1 MHRGGRR
8 QSVRSGSGNY
18 SCHRQPALTGRQV
31 ISSGEWLEE
40 DLRFD
45 RFGGFLAQP
54 ERPRF
59 RCEDGRHAVVKA
71 MQDVA
76 SKFPDDLDIQTL
88 TAEAMMNTKSREYPG
103 D

>member
-1 MHRGGRR
+1 MAPRHKATAGADPRMHRGARR

-59 RCEDGRHAVVKA
+59 RFKDRQHAVVKFDA
-71 MQDVA
+71 Q
-76 SKFPDDLDIQTL
+76 SKAGFPLLHGMIGL
-88 TAEAMMNTKSREYPG
+88 R
-103 D
+103 

>member
-1 MHRGGRR
+1 
-8 QSVRSGSGNY
+8 
-18 SCHRQPALTGRQV
+18 
-31 ISSGEWLEE
+31 
-40 DLRFD
+40 
-45 RFGGFLAQP
+45 
-54 ERPRF
+54 
-59 RCEDGRHAVVKA
+59 